1 MMTDFRRTASKS
13 ITDEIKIKGETTE
26 RVKVYKY
33 LGITLD
39 HRQTVS
45 VGNAT

>member
-13 ITDEIKIKGETTE
+13 ITDEIKIKRETVE

-33 LGITLD
+33 LKITLD

>member
-1 MMTDFRRTASKS
+1 MTDVRRTAES

-33 LGITLD
+33 LGTTLD
-39 HRQTVS
+39 H
-45 VGNAT
+45 